1 MNVQYTGEN
10 QPMRAKE
17 SWNRNL
23 IQLSEQS
30 LELISIF
37 KEAYLFFFK
46 HGSQKNFNTIRAWTI
61 VQALKNNNLVAQ
73 SL

>member
-1 MNVQYTGEN
+1 MYTGEN

-23 IQLSEQS
+23 MQLSEQS

-37 KEAYLFFFK
+37 KEAY
-46 HGSQKNFNTIRAWTI
+46 NFLLNMAVKKI
-61 VQALKNNNLVAQ
+61 
-73 SL
+73 